1 MARVPVLPGSWLNL
15 SRLMEFEGVLFW
27 DQPDLPQV
35 EFSDEDQYIQLT
47 AEEAKRLDLVA
58 FRAFGDSELDWV
70 ILQANN
76 IDLPNQLVE
85 GQFIRIPARVTVDRI
100 LAQSEDT
107 AS

>member
-27 DQPDLPQV
+27 DQADIPQI
-35 EFSDEDQYIQLT
+35 EYSDDDRYIQLT
-47 AEEAKRLDLVA
+47 AEEAKRLDQVA
-58 FRAFGDSELDWV
+58 FRAYGDSELDWI

-85 GQFIRIPARVTVDRI
+85 GQTIRLPGRSTINQV
-100 LAQSEDT
+100 LAQAEE
-107 AS
+107 